1 VEGFFDGVKDLFGGS
16 SDQQAQ
22 ASPIPGTVSTRSLA
36 TDLLKPLLKSAGSSA
51 AVEGFF
57 DGVKDLFGGSSSQ
70 QQQQPASRRHHHDHD
85 SGEDLV
91 SKVLTSGKWTQAQLD
106 HIEAELQRTIGGTSV
121 HARELEARFSLK
133 LGGLTKSIVGLIGS
147 VAGSA
152 GIDALFGAVGGG
164 SSATATASPARRS
177 APAHGDDLIAKVVSS
192 GKWTQAQLD
201 HIEAELQRTIGGNG
215 VQSRDLEARFSLKLG
230 GLTKS
235 IVGLI
240 GSVAGSAGIDAL
252 FGAVGGDSTTTA
264 AARRAI
270 ATPSLNE
277 LD

>member
-1 VEGFFDGVKDLFGGS
+1 VKDLFGGS

-22 ASPIPGTVSTRSLA
+22 PSPVPGTVSTRSLA

-70 QQQQPASRRHHHDHD
+70 QQQQQPVSRRSQSN
-85 SGEDLV
+85 SGEELV

-152 GIDALFGAVGGG
+152 GIDALFGAIGGG
-164 SSATATASPARRS
+164 SSATATAAPARRS

-215 VQSRDLEARFSLKLG
+215 VQSRDLEARFSLKIG